1 MIRYSKVSLADFV
14 CVLPD
19 NIVSSDEIERRLKP
33 LYERLRLPEGR
44 LELMTGIRERRFWN
58 AGSKPSEGA
67 LLAARKLLERS
78 GLEAGRIGALIFC
91 AVSRDFVE
99 PATSTVLHRQL
110 GLSHDCLN
118 YDISNA
124 CLGLVSGILS
134 LANMIELGQIEAGI
148 ALCGENAGPLLENT
162 IASLNAD
169 MSLTRSSVKAHFA
182 SLTIGSGAAAVLL
195 RRARAGQQNRLLL
208 AAASYSD
215 CSSNHLCQGEAQGGM
230 TDASQPLMQTDSHEL
245 LQQGVKVAAGM
256 WQKLQRCSGWQADEP
271 DLICTH
277 QVGKFHR
284 ALLYEK
290 LGLPLEKDYSSF
302 PLLGNCGSASL
313 PATCALALE
322 QGRLKTGDKLLMLGI
337 GSGINASG
345 LAVQW

>member
-1 MIRYSKVSLADFV
+1 
-14 CVLPD
+14 
-19 NIVSSDEIERRLKP
+19 
-33 LYERLRLPEGR
+33 
-44 LELMTGIRERRFWN
+44 MTGIRERRFWN

-182 SLTIGSGAAAVLL
+182 SLTIGSGQPRFCCGARVL
-195 RRARAGQQNRLLL
+195 
-208 AAASYSD
+208 ASRTA
-215 CSSNHLCQGEAQGGM
+215 CCWLPPPIR
-230 TDASQPLMQTDSHEL
+230 T
-245 LQQGVKVAAGM
+245 VAAT
-256 WQKLQRCSGWQADEP
+256 
-271 DLICTH
+271 IC
-277 QVGKFHR
+277 VK
-284 ALLYEK
+284 A
-290 LGLPLEKDYSSF
+290 
-302 PLLGNCGSASL
+302 
-313 PATCALALE
+313 
-322 QGRLKTGDKLLMLGI
+322 RLK
-337 GSGINASG
+337 A
-345 LAVQW
+345 A